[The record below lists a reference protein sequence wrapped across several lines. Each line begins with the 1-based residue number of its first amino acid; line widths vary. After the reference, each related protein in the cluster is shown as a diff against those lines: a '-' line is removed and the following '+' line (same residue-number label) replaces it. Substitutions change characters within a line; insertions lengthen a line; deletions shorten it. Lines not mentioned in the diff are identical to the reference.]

1 MIDNSSVLVL
11 FSFHFHFAIDGVP
24 KSTFQRSTHTNVG
37 YGTAGAILKNNYNKK
52 AKQHLFNTLEIRVT
66 QFQETEYNNNEKKKN
81 KIRSS
86 RLVIRAGKTLW
97 QKKKKRMWGER
108 GPFSIIQ
115 LKRITVFFLQKYG
128 PPGGVGSP

>member
-1 MIDNSSVLVL
+1 M
-11 FSFHFHFAIDGVP
+11 
-24 KSTFQRSTHTNVG
+24 G

-52 AKQHLFNTLEIRVT
+52 GKATPFQYLEIRVT
-66 QFQETEYNNNEKKKN
+66 QFQETEYNNNEKKN

-97 QKKKKRMWGER
+97 QKKKRMWGER

-115 LKRITVFFLQKYG
+115 LKRITVFSLQKYG

>member
-66 QFQETEYNNNEKKKN
+66 QFQETEYNNNEKKIKFVPVDLLYELE
-81 KIRSS
+81 K
-86 RLVIRAGKTLW
+86 LFG
-97 QKKKKRMWGER
+97 KKKKKKECGGR
-108 GPFSIIQ
+108 GDLSLLFNSNE
-115 LKRITVFFLQKYG
+115 
-128 PPGGVGSP
+128 